1 MQLGW
6 LYERDSWVI
15 VLVLMGAMMLAAEVG
30 YQVGRR
36 WPMRAG
42 ETSGRY
48 YIAVQGSLLA
58 LLALLLGFTFNMS
71 TQRYEMRRQLVMDDA
86 NVLSTLWLRSTLLPE
101 PQRSVFEPL
110 LRQYIEIRADAA
122 LQHETVEEL
131 AKRIELAE
139 ALHRKMW
146 EVVKTAVQ
154 GEPPAKGAQDM
165 VALLGN
171 AQSLHQRRIYA
182 YGSRVPEIIMGMLF
196 GTAMTAMFAVG
207 YSGGLT
213 QQRGI
218 LLRIMI
224 TLVVCGTVFTILDLD
239 TPRRGLIQVEQAPML
254 RVKQMMEPVPGT
266 SHEYVKPKKE

>member
-1 MQLGW
+1 MRLSW
-6 LYERDSWVI
+6 LHEGDSWVI
-15 VLVLMGAMMLAAEVG
+15 VMVLMVAMMLAAEIG
-30 YQVGRR
+30 YAVGRR

-48 YIAVQGSLLA
+48 FIAVQGSLLA

-71 TQRYEMRRQLVMDDA
+71 TQRYEMRRQLVMEDA
-86 NVLSTLWLRSTLLPE
+86 NVLNALWLRSSLLPE
-101 PQRSVFEPL
+101 PQRREFEPP
-110 LRQYIEIRADAA
+110 LRQYIKVRADVAV
-122 LQHETVEEL
+122 LQHETAEEL
-131 AKRIELAE
+131 ANRIERAE
-139 ALHRKMW
+139 ALHRQMW

-154 GEPPAKGAQDM
+154 GERPAKTAEDM
-165 VALLGN
+165 VVLLSN

-182 YGSRVPEIIMGMLF
+182 YESRVPEIIIMMLF
-196 GTAMTAMFAVG
+196 GTAMTAMFALG

-239 TPRRGLIQVEQAPML
+239 TPRRGLIQVEQTPML
-254 RVKQMMEPVPGT
+254 RVKQMMEHAP
-266 SHEYVKPKKE
+266 